1 MDSQQFKDLAK
12 LARERTR
19 KAVVSVAQ
27 LIEDDKERAALLV
40 SIAADMLDGA
50 ATMLEEG
57 DYDVPENEAFEQVF
71 ALLIASVGYD
81 RVLSAIQPSMESSR

>member
-1 MDSQQFKDLAK
+1 MTSQEFKDLAK

-40 SIAADMLDGA
+40 AIAADMLDGA
-50 ATMLEEG
+50 AAMLEEG
-57 DYDVPENEAFEQVF
+57 DYDVSENEAFEQVF
-71 ALLIASVGYD
+71 TLLIASVGYE
-81 RVLSAIQPSMESSR
+81 RVLAAISTTKAVSR